1 MEPGYIVE
9 YIDRQKILCAV
20 VLDNKKQKLHLLNES
35 NRELSL
41 SPGRI
46 LHVSE
51 KRVDTSASRD
61 SLIAILKETAHRRAG
76 LADLID
82 IKELWEILHEEQD
95 WVCPDFV
102 ADLCFPKNS
111 DKDHEA
117 AVIRAFF
124 QNRLYFKFD
133 QNRFFPYSEEQVEK
147 ILSQK
152 EEENRKNRMIEEGGR
167 WLKKISGKNT
177 VSDEDMRPDLIEII
191 KSLYLYEKES
201 RFYPIGKEM
210 LKKAGISDLE
220 DLFFILV
227 KLKVFDEDENIE
239 LLRLEIPVEF
249 PDGIAE
255 NIPRIM
261 NTSRMLLDTARKDLT
276 HFDTMTIDGP
286 GTRDFDDAVSV
297 EQDGENIQAGI
308 HIIDVGHFIKKGSP
322 IDEEAL
328 NRGSSIYMPDQ
339 KIPMLPPTLSE
350 DACSLRIHTVKP
362 AISVMVKLTPA
373 AKILEYEIIPSI
385 IKVKHQL
392 TYDDVDVMAYE
403 NKKIRM
409 LLDIA
414 GKFRQQRLMQ
424 GAVHISLPETHLWMD
439 DDGEL
444 HFQKIDRESPG
455 RMLIA
460 EMMIM
465 ANWLKAKFLSE
476 NDMPAVFRSQQQP
489 KERLYKGEEGTLFQ
503 NYMQRRLLSRF
514 KLADKP
520 EGHSG
525 LGLDAYV
532 TATSPIRKYY
542 DLVTQRQIRA
552 VLGLETPYGSDEINR
567 IIQLLEL
574 PLQHVSRV
582 QLYRNRYW
590 ILKCLEKKIG
600 EQQEA
605 IVLMKKKNNYQI
617 LLPEF
622 MIECDIAVSN
632 GIKLKPEDLIHVKI
646 QHADAKKDLFSVF
659 LC

>member
-1 MEPGYIVE
+1 
-9 YIDRQKILCAV
+9 
-20 VLDNKKQKLHLLNES
+20 
-35 NRELSL
+35 
-41 SPGRI
+41 
-46 LHVSE
+46 
-51 KRVDTSASRD
+51 
-61 SLIAILKETAHRRAG
+61 
-76 LADLID
+76 
-82 IKELWEILHEEQD
+82 
-95 WVCPDFV
+95 
-102 ADLCFPKNS
+102 
-111 DKDHEA
+111 
-117 AVIRAFF
+117 
-124 QNRLYFKFD
+124 
-133 QNRFFPYSEEQVEK
+133 
-147 ILSQK
+147 
-152 EEENRKNRMIEEGGR
+152 
-167 WLKKISGKNT
+167 
-177 VSDEDMRPDLIEII
+177 
-191 KSLYLYEKES
+191 
-201 RFYPIGKEM
+201 
-210 LKKAGISDLE
+210 
-220 DLFFILV
+220 
-227 KLKVFDEDENIE
+227 
-239 LLRLEIPVEF
+239 
-249 PDGIAE
+249 
-255 NIPRIM
+255 
-261 NTSRMLLDTARKDLT
+261 
-276 HFDTMTIDGP
+276 
-286 GTRDFDDAVSV
+286 
-297 EQDGENIQAGI
+297 
-308 HIIDVGHFIKKGSP
+308 
-322 IDEEAL
+322 
-328 NRGSSIYMPDQ
+328 MPDQ